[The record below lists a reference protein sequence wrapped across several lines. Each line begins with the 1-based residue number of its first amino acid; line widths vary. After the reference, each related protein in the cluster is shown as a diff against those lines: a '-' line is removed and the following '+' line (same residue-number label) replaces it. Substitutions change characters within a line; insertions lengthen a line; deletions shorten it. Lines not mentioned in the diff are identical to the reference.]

1 MLKAYNRQ
9 EDITEDEL
17 ALDQD
22 FLDDASLFLRT
33 RGREK
38 GILTP
43 DEIKNKFLEHMRNFQ
58 SPDWSVDAHTHAAL
72 FTQHVQQGLRKHFKK
87 RKKRITKDFIRDD
100 TAELIAQRQRWLTE
114 AKEAMICMNE
124 LRLHVAPS
132 Q

>member
-38 GILTP
+38 GVLTP
-43 DEIKNKFLEHMRNFQ
+43 DEIKNKFLELLVEFFFMVNDINKLLRN
-58 SPDWSVDAHTHAAL
+58 
-72 FTQHVQQGLRKHFKK
+72 R
-87 RKKRITKDFIRDD
+87 
-100 TAELIAQRQRWLTE
+100 
-114 AKEAMICMNE
+114 
-124 LRLHVAPS
+124 
-132 Q
+132 